1 MDAKRLDRWYKD
13 YLSGFREAER
23 DGRIGRD
30 DIEVRRAGGRK
41 KIRVPILKESNVGPR
56 MAIDEK
62 TIDGNCYT
70 IISNRET
77 SKIALMADTLRTSE
91 LRQVLTRFS
100 VKTKMK
106 VQSVTRDMAPN
117 YDWLART
124 TFPNA
129 YQVAD
134 KFHVLREILEQLQSV
149 RIRHRQ
155 AVLALE
161 RKKNKTVKEKLILQE
176 KFSNEDTLKQLLHRS
191 RSLLFKRKK
200 EWTDDQKE
208 RAKILFKQF
217 PEIEEAYKY
226 CQRIRKWYEPIRPH
240 YSDRKY

>member
-13 YLSGFREAER
+13 YLSGFREVER
-23 DGRIGRD
+23 EGRIGCD

-41 KIRVPILKESNVGPR
+41 KIRVPILKESNVGSY

-70 IISNRET
+70 IISNRKT

-91 LRQVLTRFS
+91 LRQILSKFP

-106 VQSVTRDMAPN
+106 VRSVTRDMAPN

-134 KFHVLREILEQLQSV
+134 KFHVLREVLDQLQSV

-155 AVLALE
+155 AILALE
-161 RKKNKTVKEKLILQE
+161 RKKNKTVQEKLTLQE
-176 KFSNEDTLKQLLHRS
+176 KFSNEEALKQLLHRS
-191 RSLLFKRKK
+191 RGLLFKRK
-200 EWTDDQKE
+200 TSGP
-208 RAKILFKQF
+208 R
-217 PEIEEAYKY
+217 
-226 CQRIRKWYEPIRPH
+226 RPKGA
-240 YSDRKY
+240 SKDTLQAIP

>member
-1 MDAKRLDRWYKD
+1 M
-13 YLSGFREAER
+13 
-23 DGRIGRD
+23 
-30 DIEVRRAGGRK
+30 
-41 KIRVPILKESNVGPR
+41 PILKESNVGSY

-62 TIDGNCYT
+62 TIDGVCYT

-91 LRQVLTRFS
+91 LRQVLSKFA

-106 VQSVTRDMAPN
+106 VLSVTRDMAPN
-117 YDWLART
+117 YDWPART

-134 KFHVLREILEQLQSV
+134 KFHVLREILEQLRSV

-161 RKKNKTVKEKLILQE
+161 RKKNKTVKEKLTLQE
-176 KFSNEDTLKQLLHRS
+176 KFSNDDTLKQLLHRS
-191 RSLLFKRKK
+191 RVSFSSAKRSGPTTK
-200 EWTDDQKE
+200 
-208 RAKILFKQF
+208 RSVRRYSSSNS
-217 PEIEEAYKY
+217 P
-226 CQRIRKWYEPIRPH
+226 RSRKPTNTVRGSVSGTSR
-240 YSDRKY
+240 SDRATVIGSTR